1 MARPAPA
8 TRPAA
13 AQVRV
18 HPARSAPVVD
28 TRRGR
33 RERGPVRTLFR
44 FAVRVV
50 VGYLVACVALLA
62 AYRFVD
68 PPATT
73 VQLQTAVEALVAGE
87 PAGFDYD
94 PVGEDEQDPDVR
106 HAVVASEDARFFTHA
121 GFDFEEIRRARED
134 AERRGRAPRGAS
146 TLTQQLV
153 KNLFL
158 TTGRSYV
165 RKGFEVPLT
174 LVAELVLP
182 KDRILTLYLNV
193 AEWGPGV
200 FGVEAAARHH
210 YGTTADALTR
220 NQAARLAAVLPNPIE
235 RTPGEMG
242 RTADRIQ
249 TRMRQMGY

>member
-1 MARPAPA
+1 MARPAQA
-8 TRPAA
+8 RGRPA
-13 AQVRV
+13 
-18 HPARSAPVVD
+18 PRSAPVVD
-28 TRRGR
+28 TRR
-33 RERGPVRTLFR
+33 RGPIRTVVR

-50 VGYLVACVALLA
+50 VGYLVACVALLV
-62 AYRFVD
+62 AYRFVS

-73 VQLQTAVEALVAGE
+73 VQLQSVIEAAVDGE
-87 PAGFDYD
+87 RFAFDYD
-94 PVGEDEQDPDVR
+94 PVDEDEQDEDVR
-106 HAVVASEDARFFTHA
+106 HAVVASEDARFYGHA

-158 TTGRSYV
+158 TNGRSYV
-165 RKGFEVPLT
+165 RKAFEVPLT
-174 LVAELVLP
+174 VAAELILP
-182 KDRILTLYLNV
+182 KERILTLYLNV

-200 FGVEAAARHH
+200 YGIEAAAAHH
-210 YGTTADALTR
+210 YGTTADALSR
-220 NQAARLAAVLPNPIE
+220 NQAARLAAVLPNPAE